1 MSGPTTAIFGLDPIS
16 ILLAAAA
23 IQASQAVQE
32 GYAEAATAAA
42 QQDEKR
48 SENRTQQSA
57 AAASGQAALDT
68 RIAAAEEEHARL
80 CALTA
85 PYGTAAALAS
95 SKPAP
100 PADASPNARA
110 AYLEQLLARNAHLVA
125 VLDSF
130 LAALPEARLD
140 GLTAAQLD
148 ALPPA
153 DTTLSPQTTAARLLA
168 RLADLG
174 PLPAEIET
182 LEAELAAA
190 PSQERRE
197 LLEVELRRAIQAYQ
211 QEAAER
217 ASALV
222 LEHTLQELGYQ
233 VEPIAETLFVDGGV
247 VHFRRADWGDYQVR
261 LRLNASGKSAN
272 FNVVRAIDAG
282 NSERSVLDH
291 VTEDRW
297 CAEFPAL
304 LRALGERGLQLEVTR
319 RLNAG
324 ELPVQ
329 LVERSQLPQF
339 AEQQENR
346 PQRKPLARTR

>member
-57 AAASGQAALDT
+57 AAASGQAALDA

-153 DTTLSPQTTAARLLA
+153 DTTLSPQTTAARSGLHCKA
-168 RLADLG
+168 RARS
-174 PLPAEIET
+174 A
-182 LEAELAAA
+182 
-190 PSQERRE
+190 SQPR
-197 LLEVELRRAIQAYQ
+197 VCWAM
-211 QEAAER
+211 
-217 ASALV
+217 
-222 LEHTLQELGYQ
+222 
-233 VEPIAETLFVDGGV
+233 
-247 VHFRRADWGDYQVR
+247 
-261 LRLNASGKSAN
+261 
-272 FNVVRAIDAG
+272 
-282 NSERSVLDH
+282 
-291 VTEDRW
+291 
-297 CAEFPAL
+297 
-304 LRALGERGLQLEVTR
+304 
-319 RLNAG
+319 
-324 ELPVQ
+324 
-329 LVERSQLPQF
+329 
-339 AEQQENR
+339 
-346 PQRKPLARTR
+346 

>member
-23 IQASQAVQE
+23 IQASQAVLE
-32 GYAEAATAAA
+32 GYAEATAAAA

-48 SENRTQQSA
+48 SENRTRHSA
-57 AAASGQAALDT
+57 AAASGQAALDA

-95 SKPAP
+95 SKPAL

-174 PLPAEIET
+174 PLPAEIEM

-291 VTEDRW
+291 VAEDRW

-346 PQRKPLARTR
+346 PQHKPLARTR

>member
-32 GYAEAATAAA
+32 GYAEATAAAA

-57 AAASGQAALDT
+57 AAASGQAALDA

-95 SKPAP
+95 SKPAL

-282 NSERSVLDH
+282 NSERSVLYH
-291 VTEDRW
+291 VAEDRW

>member
-32 GYAEAATAAA
+32 GYAEATAAAA

-57 AAASGQAALDT
+57 AAASGQAALDA

-291 VTEDRW
+291 VAEDRW

-346 PQRKPLARTR
+346 PQHKPLARTR